1 MVKPQEPQF
10 IGYLLS
16 PIGLLWI
23 GSNGVYINSI
33 RFLDNSELKSTN
45 DPIGLVQNCIVQ
57 LNEYFEGKR
66 KLFDLPI
73 MPSGT
78 EFQRTVWDKVS
89 EIPYGETTSYGLISK
104 LLGDPKLSRAVGTA
118 NGANPIPIIIPCH
131 RVIGNDGSLTGY
143 AGGLDR
149 KKWLLNHEQNHH
161 TITIGQLKMF

>member
-10 IGYLLS
+10 IGYLSS
-16 PIGLLWI
+16 PVGLLGI
-23 GSNGVYINSI
+23 GSDGVYINSI
-33 RFLDNSELKSTN
+33 KFLNNAEPKQKN
-45 DPIGLVQNCIVQ
+45 EPNGLVQNCIVQ
-57 LNEYFEGKR
+57 LNEYFQGKR
-66 KLFDLPI
+66 KLFDLPL

-78 EFQRTVWDKVS
+78 EFQFKVWDKVS

-143 AGGLDR
+143 AGGLER
-149 KKWLLNHEQNHH
+149 KKWLLNHEQSHYA
-161 TITIGQLKMF
+161 ITKGQLKMF